1 MQAATRGAEAN
12 GRLRAYEVAR
22 MQGAVCAQS
31 TGRLV
36 LDGDAVTPGG
46 GVTCG
51 PDVPMGVVCSDAR
64 FGWSQ

>member
-1 MQAATRGAEAN
+1 
-12 GRLRAYEVAR
+12 

-51 PDVPMGVVCSDAR
+51 PDVPMGVVCSDSDAR
-64 FGWSQ
+64 FGRSQ